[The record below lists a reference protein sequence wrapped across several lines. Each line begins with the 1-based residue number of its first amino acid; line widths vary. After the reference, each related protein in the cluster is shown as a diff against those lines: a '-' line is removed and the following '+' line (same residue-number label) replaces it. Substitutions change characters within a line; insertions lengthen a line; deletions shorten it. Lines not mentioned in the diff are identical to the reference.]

1 MPPEAEEAPLG
12 PRTVVL
18 HCYFLLV
25 LSRAEA
31 PVDLSKPA
39 GDQPCAEILVLE
51 PISVIFSHEGG
62 SYRSFSVNCRWKRE
76 QLLFF

>member
-51 PISVIFSHEGG
+51 PISVIFSYEGG